1 MSISAENI
9 RSIESEVN
17 LLKKLDHPN
26 IVKYIEYIQT
36 KKHINIILEYVEGGS
51 LHYILKQSGKM
62 GEHLVFIF
70 VKQILEG
77 LVYLHNQGIIHRDI
91 KGANLLLT
99 KNGIIKLADF
109 GYSILNDK
117 NKANSI
123 VGTSCWMAPEVIEQ
137 KGNISPKCDIW
148 SLGSTIIQLL
158 TTQPPYYE
166 FDAMAA
172 MFRIV
177 RDKCPPLPN
186 GISDNLRD
194 FLLRCFEKDPENR
207 ASAKELLKH
216 PWITIPNK
224 KLVKKFIYENDN
236 SAIPVNL
243 INEWKNNYRD
253 NLASIASCQNDNGNG
268 NNNNS
273 NNEIS
278 PKSNSHIDN
287 YNEEEERNIKLS
299 NNNIK
304 GKRKNMSTP
313 KQDLSKYNKLND
325 NDDIIN
331 NNNSDNNIS
340 SSNIA
345 LVREI
350 NLLID
355 TLQKAKN
362 ENILKGPYHKCLD
375 NLNKVIE
382 RPNDESDDLKI
393 VVNNLILINIDNE
406 NHKFYN
412 ESEFIYENLVRLHNI
427 ISKKSKYIYE
437 FINSFS
443 LVQFIQLYS
452 SKFMNGKILQ
462 ILINIT
468 NLIVLKNPSLI
479 NDVLVY
485 QTIFHLSRYI
495 HLFPDVE
502 IQIEMICLIFQCL
515 GNVNTI
521 NLFLGSGGIYLLT
534 TLINPL
540 FLQNNE
546 ILLII
551 CLDFILYILDKI
563 NNKIQDLSLLLI
575 NNKLLTRLNLIII
588 DIFNN
593 EDASKTTN
601 EVNDMNNNIIIE
613 RIFTLLNKFTYNSK
627 FLYII
632 CNDKIMNTLI
642 QTATTMTNNQIES
655 LIQIFDNIM
664 SDANNL
670 NKLENL
676 GFIDTLLKL
685 LNNFAYN
692 DTTTLNSKNIKI
704 INSII
709 NQINNMI
716 KLNKAR
722 SELFAMSDGI
732 DIMCSLANNN
742 NVENNNEDLT
752 YIIQIIYILSE
763 LINASDYTRNKLKQ
777 SKTLGLIVK
786 LLMEKKD
793 LNMIKELTQIILDWY
808 SEDKNFIE
816 DYIIKDEIFFGVFSN
831 LNEVLS
837 ENVSEYLSLLNDFFR
852 ASEEI
857 ENKFFKNNSLV
868 KNVIKVIENNNCI
881 NNKDIHLM
889 NKIMDFLEFLINNRN
904 EDKEF
909 LNEINFMRTLEKIKA
924 ISKERHLIIIDEKI
938 KNISQHLKE
947 QKINNVKK

>member
-216 PWITIPNK
+216 PWITMPNK

-253 NLASIASCQNDNGNG
+253 NLASIASCQNDVG
-268 NNNNS
+268 NNINNNGNNS

-287 YNEEEERNIKLS
+287 YDDDEKNMKF
-299 NNNIK
+299 NNNNNK

-313 KQDLSKYNKLND
+313 KQDLSKYNKLN
-325 NDDIIN
+325 NDDN
-331 NNNSDNNIS
+331 NNISDNNIS
-340 SSNIA
+340 SGNIA

-362 ENILKGPYHKCLD
+362 ENILKGPYHKSME
-375 NLNKVIE
+375 NFNKLLE
-382 RPNDESDDLKI
+382 RPNDESDDLKNI
-393 VVNNLILINIDNE
+393 INNLIFMNIENE
-406 NHKFYN
+406 NNKINN
-412 ESEFIYENLVRLHNI
+412 EGEFLYDNLVRLHNI
-427 ISKKSKYIYE
+427 LNKKSKFIFE
-437 FINSFS
+437 FLNSFS

-468 NLIVLKNPSLI
+468 NLILIKDPSLI
-479 NDVLVY
+479 SDVLIY
-485 QTIFHLSRYI
+485 QTVFHLSRYI
-495 HLFPDVE
+495 HLFPDIE

-515 GNVNTI
+515 GNVNII
-521 NLFLGSGGIYLLT
+521 NLFLGSGGIYLLS

-551 CLDFILYILDKI
+551 CLDFILYILEKCNNKMQDLSLILI
-563 NNKIQDLSLLLI
+563 NNKI
-575 NNKLLTRLNLIII
+575 LTRLNLIIV

-613 RIFTLLNKFTYNSK
+613 RIFNLLNKFTSNSK
-627 FLYII
+627 YLYLI
-632 CNDKIMNTLI
+632 CNDKIMITLI
-642 QTATTMTNNQIES
+642 QTTTSMPNNQIES

-664 SDANNL
+664 VDANNL

-676 GFIDTLLKL
+676 GYIETLLKL

-692 DTTTLNSKNIKI
+692 DTTTINSKNIKI

-742 NVENNNEDLT
+742 NVENNIEDLT
-752 YIIQIIYILSE
+752 YINQIIYILSE
-763 LINASDYTRNKLKQ
+763 LINASNYTRNKLKQ
-777 SKTLGLIVK
+777 SKTLGLIGK

-831 LNEVLS
+831 LNDVLS

-904 EDKEF
+904 NDKEF
-909 LNEINFMRTLEKIKA
+909 LNEINFMRTLEKIKV

-938 KNISQHLKE
+938 KNISLHLKE
-947 QKINNVKK
+947 

>member
-216 PWITIPNK
+216 PWITMPNK

-253 NLASIASCQNDNGNG
+253 NLASIASCQNDVG
-268 NNNNS
+268 NNINNNGNNS

-287 YNEEEERNIKLS
+287 YDDDEKNMKF
-299 NNNIK
+299 NNNNNK

-313 KQDLSKYNKLND
+313 KQDLSKYNKLN
-325 NDDIIN
+325 NDDN
-331 NNNSDNNIS
+331 NNISDNNIS
-340 SSNIA
+340 SGNIA

-362 ENILKGPYHKCLD
+362 ENILKGPYHKSME
-375 NLNKVIE
+375 NFNKLLE
-382 RPNDESDDLKI
+382 RPNDESDDLKNI
-393 VVNNLILINIDNE
+393 INNLIFMNIENE
-406 NHKFYN
+406 NNKINN
-412 ESEFIYENLVRLHNI
+412 EGEFLYDNLVRLHNI
-427 ISKKSKYIYE
+427 LNKKSKFIFE
-437 FINSFS
+437 FLNSFS

-468 NLIVLKNPSLI
+468 NLIIIKDPSLI
-479 NDVLVY
+479 SDVLIY
-485 QTIFHLSRYI
+485 QTVFHLSRYI
-495 HLFPDVE
+495 HLFPDIE

-515 GNVNTI
+515 GNVNII
-521 NLFLGSGGIYLLT
+521 NLFLGSGGIYLLS

-551 CLDFILYILDKI
+551 CLDFILYILEKCNNKMQDLSLILI
-563 NNKIQDLSLLLI
+563 NNKI
-575 NNKLLTRLNLIII
+575 LTRLNLIIV

-613 RIFTLLNKFTYNSK
+613 RIFNLLNKFTSNSK
-627 FLYII
+627 YLYLI
-632 CNDKIMNTLI
+632 CNDKIMITLI
-642 QTATTMTNNQIES
+642 QTTTSMPNNQIES

-664 SDANNL
+664 VDANNL

-676 GFIDTLLKL
+676 GYIETLLKL

-692 DTTTLNSKNIKI
+692 DTTTINSKNIKI

-742 NVENNNEDLT
+742 NVENNIEDLT
-752 YIIQIIYILSE
+752 YINQIIYILSE
-763 LINASDYTRNKLKQ
+763 LINASNYTRNKLKQ
-777 SKTLGLIVK
+777 SKTLGLIGK

-831 LNEVLS
+831 LNDVLS

-904 EDKEF
+904 NDKEF
-909 LNEINFMRTLEKIKA
+909 LNEINFMRTLEKIKV

-938 KNISQHLKE
+938 KNISLHLKE
-947 QKINNVKK
+947 

>member
-194 FLLRCFEKDPENR
+194 FLLKCFEKDPENR
-207 ASAKELLKH
+207 ASAKDLLKH
-216 PWITIPNK
+216 PWITMPNK

-253 NLASIASCQNDNGNG
+253 NLASIASCQNDVNNNINNNG
-268 NNNNS
+268 NNS

-287 YNEEEERNIKLS
+287 FDDDERNLKF
-299 NNNIK
+299 NNNNNK

-325 NDDIIN
+325 DEN
-331 NNNSDNNIS
+331 NNVSDNNIS
-340 SSNIA
+340 SNNIA

-362 ENILKGPYHKCLD
+362 ENILKGPYHKSMD
-375 NLNKVIE
+375 NFNKVLE
-382 RPNDESDDLKI
+382 RPNDESDDLKNI
-393 VVNNLILINIDNE
+393 VNNLIFMNIENNNNKISNE
-406 NHKFYN
+406 G
-412 ESEFIYENLVRLHNI
+412 EFLYDNLVQLHNI
-427 ISKKSKYIYE
+427 LNKKSKLIYE
-437 FINSFS
+437 FLNSFS

-468 NLIVLKNPSLI
+468 NLIIIKDPSLI

-485 QTIFHLSRYI
+485 QTVFHLSRYI
-495 HLFPDVE
+495 HLFPDIE

-521 NLFLGSGGIYLLT
+521 NLFLGSGGIYLLS

-551 CLDFILYILDKI
+551 CLDFILYILEKCNNKMQDLSLILI
-563 NNKIQDLSLLLI
+563 NNKI
-575 NNKLLTRLNLIII
+575 LTRLNLIIV

-613 RIFTLLNKFTYNSK
+613 RIFNLLNKFTSNSK
-627 FLYII
+627 YLYLI
-632 CNDKIMNTLI
+632 CNDKIMITLI
-642 QTATTMTNNQIES
+642 QTTTTMSNNQIES

-664 SDANNL
+664 VDANNL

-676 GFIDTLLKL
+676 GYIETLLKL

-742 NVENNNEDLT
+742 NVENNIEELT
-752 YIIQIIYILSE
+752 YINQIIYILSE
-763 LINASDYTRNKLKQ
+763 LINASNYTRNKLKQ
-777 SKTLGLIVK
+777 SKTLGLIGK

-816 DYIIKDEIFFGVFSN
+816 EYIIKDEIFFDVFSN

-904 EDKEF
+904 NDKEF
-909 LNEINFMRTLEKIKA
+909 LNEINFMRTLEKIKV

-938 KNISQHLKE
+938 KNITHHLKE
-947 QKINNVKK
+947 

>member
-123 VGTSCWMAPEVIEQ
+123 VGPSCWMAPEVIEQ

-216 PWITIPNK
+216 PWITMPNK

-253 NLASIASCQNDNGNG
+253 NLASIASCQNDVG
-268 NNNNS
+268 NNINNNGNNS

-287 YNEEEERNIKLS
+287 YDDDEKNMKF
-299 NNNIK
+299 NNNNNK

-313 KQDLSKYNKLND
+313 KQDLSKYNKLN
-325 NDDIIN
+325 NDDN
-331 NNNSDNNIS
+331 NNISDNNIS
-340 SSNIA
+340 SGNIA

-362 ENILKGPYHKCLD
+362 ENILKGPYHKSME
-375 NLNKVIE
+375 NFNKLLE
-382 RPNDESDDLKI
+382 RPNDESDDLKNI
-393 VVNNLILINIDNE
+393 INNLIFMNIENE
-406 NHKFYN
+406 NNKINN
-412 ESEFIYENLVRLHNI
+412 EGEFLYDNLVRLHNI
-427 ISKKSKYIYE
+427 LNKKSKFIFE
-437 FINSFS
+437 FLNSFS

-468 NLIVLKNPSLI
+468 NLIIIKDPSLI
-479 NDVLVY
+479 SDVLIY
-485 QTIFHLSRYI
+485 QTVFHLSRYI
-495 HLFPDVE
+495 HLFPDIE

-515 GNVNTI
+515 GNVNII
-521 NLFLGSGGIYLLT
+521 NLFLGSGGIYLLS

-551 CLDFILYILDKI
+551 CLDFILYILEKCNNKMQDLSLILI
-563 NNKIQDLSLLLI
+563 NNKI
-575 NNKLLTRLNLIII
+575 LTRLNLIIV

-613 RIFTLLNKFTYNSK
+613 RIFNLLNKFTSNSK
-627 FLYII
+627 YLYLI
-632 CNDKIMNTLI
+632 CNDKIMITLI
-642 QTATTMTNNQIES
+642 QTTTSMPNNQIES

-664 SDANNL
+664 VDANNL

-676 GFIDTLLKL
+676 GYIETLLKL

-692 DTTTLNSKNIKI
+692 DTTTINSKNIKI

-742 NVENNNEDLT
+742 NVENNIEELT
-752 YIIQIIYILSE
+752 YINQIIYILSE
-763 LINASDYTRNKLKQ
+763 LINASNYTRNKLKQ
-777 SKTLGLIVK
+777 SKTLGLIGK

-831 LNEVLS
+831 LNDVLS

-904 EDKEF
+904 NDKEF
-909 LNEINFMRTLEKIKA
+909 LNEINFMRTLEKIKV

-938 KNISQHLKE
+938 KNISLHLKE
-947 QKINNVKK
+947 